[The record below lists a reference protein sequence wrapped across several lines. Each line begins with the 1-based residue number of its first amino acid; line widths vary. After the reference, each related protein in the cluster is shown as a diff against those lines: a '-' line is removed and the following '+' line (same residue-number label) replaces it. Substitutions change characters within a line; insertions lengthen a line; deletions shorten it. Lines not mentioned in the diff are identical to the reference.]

1 MKYVIWPSISCSS
14 KMGYASL
21 SEWDPRNSFKLYH
34 GFQIT
39 IIGIWF
45 YQRIQICFP
54 IGKWLSGLLCLSF
67 YFGTFKVCVLEIRI
81 TCKMRN
87 PIVGFNSCSSWTNDS
102 FFPSVLNH
110 WIVSSCRD
118 VECSG
123 SSSFGSYSGYFGPG
137 KSSEISNS
145 GQDSSLLSELSGT
158 QSLRLQLGG
167 QCSYIPYNVSLL
179 NDKFQPVSEMNI
191 QENPVDYHVSG
202 SLEVPRPGFDTTPGS
217 WASTSGPCEVTL
229 FDEPLYSQ
237 ASSLN
242 CGVS

>member
-1 MKYVIWPSISCSS
+1 MIREYFSWIRSYACLVEYVIWPSISCSS

-54 IGKWLSGLLCLSF
+54 IGKWLNGLLCLSF

-102 FFPSVLNH
+102 FFS
-110 WIVSSCRD
+110 I
-118 VECSG
+118 CS
-123 SSSFGSYSGYFGPG
+123 
-137 KSSEISNS
+137 
-145 GQDSSLLSELSGT
+145 
-158 QSLRLQLGG
+158 
-167 QCSYIPYNVSLL
+167 
-179 NDKFQPVSEMNI
+179 QP
-191 QENPVDYHVSG
+191 
-202 SLEVPRPGFDTTPGS
+202 
-217 WASTSGPCEVTL
+217 
-229 FDEPLYSQ
+229 
-237 ASSLN
+237 LN
-242 CGVS
+242 CFFL